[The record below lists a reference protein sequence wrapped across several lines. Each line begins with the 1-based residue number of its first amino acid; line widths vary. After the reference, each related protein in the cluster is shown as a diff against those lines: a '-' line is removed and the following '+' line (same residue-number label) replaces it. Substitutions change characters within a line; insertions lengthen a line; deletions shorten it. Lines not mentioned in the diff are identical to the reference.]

1 MVCAGAKKAR
11 EVIFLVLRD
20 ACVSGDL
27 SLMEAIDAAKDILS
41 RNAIAF
47 YKIDVDTSSS
57 IPQSRISPKSQ
68 MEEPHAQEDSSSFVR
83 VIWVDTSGQQRC
95 RVSVSHLTFFPNN
108 HRNLTSV
115 TFVVQVVQAQRF
127 NRSVKKNGIGLT
139 HASMGMT
146 SFYDGPAEESKLTGI
161 GEIRLVPDLSTKRI
175 IPWYFVQ
182 LA

>member
-47 YKIDVDTSSS
+47 YNIDVDTSSS

-68 MEEPHAQEDSSSFVR
+68 MEEPHVQEDSSSFVR

-95 RVSVSHLTFFPNN
+95 RVSVSHLTFSPNN

-115 TFVVQVVQAQRF
+115 TFLAQVVQAQRF

-146 SFYDGPAEESKLTGI
+146 SFYDGPAKESKLTGI

>member
-27 SLMEAIDAAKDILS
+27 TLMEAIDAAKDILS
-41 RNAIAF
+41 RNAVAF

-57 IPQSRISPKSQ
+57 IPQSRLISPKSQ
-68 MEEPHAQEDSSSFVR
+68 MVEPHVQEDSSSFVR

-108 HRNLTSV
+108 HRN
-115 TFVVQVVQAQRF
+115 
-127 NRSVKKNGIGLT
+127 
-139 HASMGMT
+139 
-146 SFYDGPAEESKLTGI
+146 
-161 GEIRLVPDLSTKRI
+161 
-175 IPWYFVQ
+175 
-182 LA
+182 